1 MASSDDIS
9 EQLSLMTKLN
19 NVVERMAK
27 SVASIESSYE
37 TQISTLEKVSSAI
50 SSINVERSVTE
61 LNKINE
67 TLKDLVKGFKD
78 VGQNSD
84 QSLGKIAIES
94 GKANTAT
101 TALSGALGAAV
112 AGLVALATKGGK
124 GMNGLGDSVEASA
137 TQMNKFDQAT
147 TKVSKGLTGK
157 LVKATAIGAGA
168 IHGFMQGLR
177 NITAMS
183 KGVLGFTTSFVSAL
197 GNIAASIIAIPL
209 KIFTGLVDMA
219 AAAEG
224 GGNELLQALENL
236 RKEMGNLNKSG
247 SAAVLQTTKTMQGF
261 SDTGLST
268 WRVFGTLAER
278 LEFVTKLAVTMGATF
293 GKLKGEFIENG
304 GALLGFMKGLGAT
317 DEQMKALG
325 DRAVTMG
332 TTLSG
337 LLLKVTKQT
346 LALGDAFDIDQK
358 LIGKDIAR
366 AIVDVKHF
374 GSVTVKE
381 IGQASVYARKLGLE
395 LDKIVGTLDAFET
408 FDSAAENAA
417 KLGQSFG
424 VTIDAF
430 QLMEAQSP
438 AEQLDMLR
446 KSFKDAGVDASQF
459 SRQQLKLLSSTTG
472 LDEATAKQA
481 FSMKNQGVGLDQI
494 KKKSEVAE
502 KKTLTQAEA
511 MSKLADSIER
521 MVKSGPALTGSFF
534 DMFVKGFLRGIQ
546 SSKEFRQMIM
556 FIKRDLAI
564 AMQAGVELGRTFE
577 KVFPGVKDFFGGIS
591 EFFRPERFRK
601 LFKEINVVFTDFF
614 KSVAEGKFSFPELM
628 SRLQKTFFSFFDT
641 SSPSG
646 QRVLKGFMNFTTS
659 ISKIIGQAIPW
670 ITEQLGKGLQTIAD
684 FIADPSA
691 FGKKLKG
698 PGQNSLGFIGQIL
711 EPIITGL
718 KKAWANPIFQKGLH
732 DFVEQ
737 MGIMLEK
744 VFKSSVFQK
753 IAKTVIGALLTSL
766 FAPAIM
772 HAALAG
778 ITTKIGGAV
787 VKQIG
792 ASLFKKGGIALAEKA
807 GGAGIGKLASAAGPV
822 GAIIAA
828 GAAIGKGVNTY
839 TDQINST
846 MDHSSKVLGAGA
858 TGIIDGI
865 TLGLLP
871 DDMMSN
877 LANTFASLSDTIFG
891 AMESVFGKGFTETL
905 KRRMASTF
913 EVFGN
918 LYNFIAE
925 LFTGDQE
932 SFTQAAK
939 DLGLSVL
946 RMVVSALEITQI
958 QLPLFLGRMAVK
970 ILTLAGTA
978 IIKIISATLG
988 IITGGIDDVFG
999 TSLSKKLSSASDNM
1013 AKQLNS
1019 AGDSVNKAMLNVSEK
1034 VANTSSELQD
1044 KYLRTAADQAKI
1056 AKQAADKIGTSQ
1068 AAATA
1073 DANKKVER
1081 SLSQTLGDI
1090 KSAKEI
1096 KAELTGEGGVDLT
1109 KLITEVKAKLSG
1121 VNFKLL
1127 DEAQA
1132 ADLAKT
1138 SAIIDSVKGT
1148 VDNITN
1154 FFSGFAKLP
1163 ETIKGAV
1170 SALKKDAIKPAI
1182 EAVNNM
1188 IQLANQLDSALAD
1201 GNLNKLDVRA
1211 KLSNVANSV
1220 GLGGKASYSITSK
1233 PVNITINMTVTMNAE
1248 DIEKALIMRGSS
1260 IIRDRLNFA
1269 TGDNAGRKGSPPIP
1283 ETPTTNL
1290 SKIQTAD

>member
-1 MASSDDIS
+1 
-9 EQLSLMTKLN
+9 
-19 NVVERMAK
+19 
-27 SVASIESSYE
+27 
-37 TQISTLEKVSSAI
+37 
-50 SSINVERSVTE
+50 
-61 LNKINE
+61 
-67 TLKDLVKGFKD
+67 
-78 VGQNSD
+78 
-84 QSLGKIAIES
+84 
-94 GKANTAT
+94 
-101 TALSGALGAAV
+101 
-112 AGLVALATKGGK
+112 
-124 GMNGLGDSVEASA
+124 
-137 TQMNKFDQAT
+137 
-147 TKVSKGLTGK
+147 
-157 LVKATAIGAGA
+157 
-168 IHGFMQGLR
+168 
-177 NITAMS
+177 
-183 KGVLGFTTSFVSAL
+183 
-197 GNIAASIIAIPL
+197 
-209 KIFTGLVDMA
+209 MA

-247 SAAVLQTTKTMQGF
+247 SQAVLQTTKTMQGF

-278 LEFVTKLAVTMGATF
+278 LEFVTKLATTMGATF
-293 GKLKGEFIENG
+293 GKLKSEFIANG

-325 DRAVTMG
+325 DRATTMG

-417 KLGQSFG
+417 KLSQSFG

-459 SRQQLKLLSSTTG
+459 SRQQLKLLASTTG

-481 FSMKNQGVGLDQI
+481 FSMQNQGVSLDQI

-521 MVKSGPALTGSFF
+521 MVKSGPGLTGSFF

-546 SSKEFRQMIM
+546 STQEFRQMIM

-591 EFFRPERFRK
+591 DFFRPERFRK
-601 LFKEINVVFTDFF
+601 FFKEINVVFTDFF
-614 KSVAEGKFSFPELM
+614 KSIAEGKGSFSQLM
-628 SRLQKTFFSFFDT
+628 ETLQDRFFNFFNT

-646 QRVLKGFMNFTTS
+646 QRVLKGFSNFT
-659 ISKIIGQAIPW
+659 KAMANIIGQAIPW
-670 ITEQLGKGLQTIAD
+670 FTEKLGEGLQSIAA
-684 FIADPSA
+684 FIANPAA

-698 PGQNSLGFIGQIL
+698 PGQQSLGFLGQIL

-718 KKAWANPIFQKGLH
+718 KKAWANPTFQKGLS
-732 DFVEQ
+732 DFVDQ
-737 MGIMLEK
+737 MGQLLEK
-744 VFKSSVFQK
+744 IFKSSTFQK
-753 IAKTVIGALLTSL
+753 VAKNVVGGLLTTL
-766 FAPAIM
+766 FAPTIL
-772 HAALAG
+772 HAAMAG
-778 ITTKIGGAV
+778 LTTKIGGAV
-787 VKQIG
+787 IKQLGTAI
-792 ASLFKKGGIALAEKA
+792 FKKGGMGIAEKA
-807 GGAGIGKLASAAGPV
+807 GGAGLSRLAGAAGPV
-822 GAIIAA
+822 AAIVAA
-828 GAAIGKGVNTY
+828 GTAIGKGVNTY
-839 TDQINST
+839 TSQITST
-846 MDHSSKVLGAGA
+846 MDHSSKVIGAGA
-858 TGIIDGI
+858 TGLINGL

-871 DDMMSN
+871 DDLMTK
-877 LANTFASLSDTIFG
+877 LANTFAKLSDTIFN
-891 AMESVFGKGFTETL
+891 AMEGVFGKGFADNL
-905 KRRMASTF
+905 KRRLSATF

-918 LYNFIAE
+918 LYNFITQ
-925 LFTGDQE
+925 LFTGDQA
-932 SFTQAAK
+932 SFTQSAK

-946 RMVVSALEITQI
+946 RLIVGALELTFV
-958 QLPLFLGRMAVK
+958 QLPMFLGRMASKV
-970 ILTLAGTA
+970 LTLAGTA
-978 IIKIISATLG
+978 IIKIVSASLG
-988 IITGGIDDVFG
+988 IVAGGIDDVFG
-999 TSLSKKLSSASDNM
+999 TKLSKKLAEASDNM
-1013 AKQLNS
+1013 AKQLGV

-1034 VANTSSELQD
+1034 ISNTSGELQD
-1044 KYLRTAADQAKI
+1044 KYLRTAADQAKM
-1056 AKQAADKIGTSQ
+1056 AKQAAENIGTSQ
-1068 AAATA
+1068 AAATVE
-1073 DANKKVER
+1073 ANKKIER
-1081 SLSQTLGDI
+1081 SLSETLSDI

-1096 KAELTGEGGVDLT
+1096 RAELTGDGGVDLT
-1109 KLITEVKAKLSG
+1109 KLITDVKAKLSG
-1121 VNFKLL
+1121 VDFKLL
-1127 DEAQA
+1127 DESQA
-1132 ADLAKT
+1132 ADLVKT

-1148 VDNITN
+1148 VDNITS

-1163 ETIKGAV
+1163 ESIKGAV
-1170 SALKKDAIKPAI
+1170 SALKKDAIRPAI
-1182 EAVNNM
+1182 EAVHNM

-1201 GNLNKLDVRA
+1201 GNVNKLDVKT
-1211 KLSNVANSV
+1211 KLTNVANSV
-1220 GLGGKASYSITSK
+1220 GLGGKASYSISSK

-1248 DIEKALIMRGSS
+1248 DVEKALIMRGSS
-1260 IIRDRLNFA
+1260 IIRDRINFA
-1269 TGDNAGRKGSPPIP
+1269 TGDNAGRVGSPPIP
-1283 ETPTTNL
+1283 ETPTSNL
-1290 SKIQTAD
+1290 PKITAVD